1 MNIIVVYIHWL
12 LLYPFVFKT
21 IQNSVKLQL
30 YIFFPSY
37 YYSFPENVD
46 NNGSRYIVS
55 TSQNV
60 KLPCNFMQFSKNS
73 SLQTVPRDE
82 KLFKLEVKCMQSCN
96 CCIVTSGQKPFSK
109 HQPSLSNKACISARV
124 TNFCHSSSFYLTLV
138 TGGQYRLSIH
148 YVNINWLNNVLE
160 RPAGTRVD

>member
-1 MNIIVVYIHWL
+1 M
-12 LLYPFVFKT
+12 FKT

-96 CCIVTSGQKPFSK
+96 CCIVTSGQKPLLQTPAITLKQSMHFCQSNSFLSFFIVLPYISHWWSVK
-109 HQPSLSNKACISARV
+109 AVYSLCQHK
-124 TNFCHSSSFYLTLV
+124 LT
-138 TGGQYRLSIH
+138 
-148 YVNINWLNNVLE
+148 E
-160 RPAGTRVD
+160 